1 MGHWVTDC
9 TGHTPRR
16 PVLPGPYLSGSRP
29 GLGTCMSHKDSSA
42 LFENGFFS
50 TPIFPNSYLSKDG
63 IRWYLKK
70 TAQCSFSRTGCSLT
84 AEWCPHLTQPYS
96 TRAKGILPPQATNE
110 RLALQNG
117 NASFGAPKGRIW
129 WETSDQV
136 GGFGLEAG
144 DRPGMNHGRY
154 ISLGRRLRDSKFP
167 WD

>member
-1 MGHWVTDC
+1 MV
-9 TGHTPRR
+9 PQE
-16 PVLPGPYLSGSRP
+16 
-29 GLGTCMSHKDSSA
+29 DSSMQF
-42 LFENGFFS
+42 LQNGVQPNRRMVSSPDS
-50 TPIFPNSYLSKDG
+50 TLLHSGRGN
-63 IRWYLKK
+63 
-70 TAQCSFSRTGCSLT
+70 
-84 AEWCPHLTQPYS
+84 
-96 TRAKGILPPQATNE
+96 QATNE